1 MNTKCN
7 VQGATRCL
15 QSFIAVQAKRFSPKA
30 PRFLDKKGCS
40 AARSLFYSRK
50 SGREYRA
57 RAFRQEGIGM
67 KQECNFGFI
76 LRRVKRR
83 CLLAAA

>member
-1 MNTKCN
+1 MFTKFH
-7 VQGATRCL
+7 
-15 QSFIAVQAKRFSPKA
+15 SSPSQA
-30 PRFLDKKGCS
+30 FLSEGTKVSRHKKGRS